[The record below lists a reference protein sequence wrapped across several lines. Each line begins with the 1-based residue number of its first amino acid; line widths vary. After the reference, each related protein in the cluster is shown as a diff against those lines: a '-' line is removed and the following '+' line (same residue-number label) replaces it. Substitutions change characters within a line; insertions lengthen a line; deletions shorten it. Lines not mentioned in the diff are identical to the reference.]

1 MSLNIISHLERLNNV
16 QVNVFQ
22 YQKGDLI
29 PIIVSNLEKSDKFV
43 MELLFF

>member
-1 MSLNIISHLERLNNV
+1 MSLNIISQLERLNNV
-16 QVNVFQ
+16 QVKVFQ

-29 PIIVSNLEKSDKFV
+29 PIIVSKLEKSDNLV